1 MGISQKRLVRLSSDH
16 FPIML
21 VCGSH
26 HQGRRPFKFENMWFK
41 VDGFVEKVHK
51 WWNSYQFQGFPSF
64 IPSNKL
70 KALKSDLRHWNA
82 EEFGNVTLRKNELLA
97 ELNVLDADIVSYI
110 LLAEDRVRKEM
121 VIAEV
126 EHLILMEDISWRQK
140 SRVLWLK
147 EGDKNSRVSTQ
158 HAAIQEHIVQFYEQL
173 YMEGEFQWPLLDG
186 LEFSGLARE
195 ELEGLDRPFS
205 EEEVLNVV
213 KNFNGDKSL
222 GPDGYSMAFYQ
233 ACWSIVG
240 SEVMEVCHEFYE

>member
-1 MGISQKRLVRLSSDH
+1 
-16 FPIML
+16 
-21 VCGSH
+21 
-26 HQGRRPFKFENMWFK
+26 
-41 VDGFVEKVHK
+41 
-51 WWNSYQFQGFPSF
+51 
-64 IPSNKL
+64 
-70 KALKSDLRHWNA
+70 
-82 EEFGNVTLRKNELLA
+82 
-97 ELNVLDADIVSYI
+97 
-110 LLAEDRVRKEM
+110 M

-126 EHLILMEDISWRQK
+126 EHLILMEEISWRQK

-173 YMEGEFQWPLLDG
+173 YMEGEFQRPLLDG
-186 LEFSGLARE
+186 LEFSGLAGE

-222 GPDGYSMAFYQ
+222 GLDGYSMAFYQ